1 MLTTKPA
8 NIQMW
13 VCQMNW
19 EVCGMVTNSAYTGI
33 ALIEK
38 DVEAAWRDH
47 HSLCMGLYS
56 LRVVLQN
63 LVCDFAA
70 PPCEELLPRAT
81 TALEKSEIYVLLHD
95 RHEAEVL

>member
-1 MLTTKPA
+1 MAWLLIVLTK
-8 NIQMW
+8 
-13 VCQMNW
+13 
-19 EVCGMVTNSAYTGI
+19 GI

-63 LVCDFAA
+63 LVCDFAD

-95 RHEAEVL
+95 RHEAEVLRPPSISCAHSFNVMM